1 MRSYITFSTIRIYDV
16 NSSPLQ
22 FWFMDYKPCNKQQW
36 YNGVSSTV
44 NINSMT
50 WEFKLKQCHTIL
62 LTHSKRKFL
71 SYHFYFAKLQRYL
84 ILKLVGNK

>member
-50 WEFKLKQCHTIL
+50 WEFKL
-62 LTHSKRKFL
+62 
-71 SYHFYFAKLQRYL
+71 SYKSFYRIISISLNYNAIWFW
-84 ILKLVGNK
+84 N